1 MNYALLLLHS
11 PLILPYN
18 PLLPLYSLLIT
29 IIFINFN
36 TIFSTSPAGLKL
48 DLSTATP
55 PQLTPHTIEFT
66 ACPSHS
72 DNPMVDVEWTKNS
85 LLHSSKFE
93 EEKEETI

>member
-1 MNYALLLLHS
+1 MPSYCFNHPSYCLATLYYCS
-11 PLILPYN
+11 ILF
-18 PLLPLYSLLIT
+18 LTT

-36 TIFSTSPAGLKL
+36 IFTTSGLKL

-55 PQLTPHTIEFT
+55 AQLTPHTIEFT